1 MKVTIQSR
9 WDLFNAMVLPHDL
22 PVSERNILKMAFY
35 AGVLTMMDIN
45 YRLGAED
52 VTEEQGCKV
61 LNDISREC
69 REYVA
74 KVKEQMPWRCL

>member
-35 AGVLTMMDIN
+35 AGVLTRKPERPRPSGRGGIGRHAQRAMQLLFA
-45 YRLGAED
+45 R
-52 VTEEQGCKV
+52 
-61 LNDISREC
+61 
-69 REYVA
+69 
-74 KVKEQMPWRCL
+74 